1 MIKLIAKGEAK
12 GKDFGF
18 EHIITQVP
26 VSILSSSFFF
36 LFFC

>member
-18 EHIITQVP
+18 EHITQVP

>member
-18 EHIITQVP
+18 EHFRALALENANIKFKGN
-26 VSILSSSFFF
+26 LEF
-36 LFFC
+36 